1 MFEEDKQKLKYMEK
15 DFIMQEN
22 LIMKNYLY
30 YTQYK
35 R

>member
-30 YTQYK
+30 YT
-35 R
+35 